1 MTKQRRRGCVG
12 SVGLKARTSPLS
24 SCDCQRETPV
34 APTAG
39 TRPRPR
45 SPPDRSHHGIQQ
57 RGIAAAKAA
66 TPTIPIVMD
75 YGDDPVRQG
84 YIASLADR
92 VATLPAE
99 PRSSLRRLRRF
110 MGREWSRWW
119 NAAVR
124 SRGSPFVDPN
134 DPSSGPGS
142 GEAIQIIGGPFM
154 YSARAQIA
162 EMAMQHGLPTAYPWR
177 AGPEAG
183 GLLSCGMNLPA
194 AWRRVTVYVDKILK
208 GAKPA
213 DLPVEQP
220 TSSNWSSTSGPPR
233 PSA

>member
-1 MTKQRRRGCVG
+1 MA
-12 SVGLKARTSPLS
+12 SNN
-24 SCDCQRETPV
+24 V
-34 APTAG
+34 A
-39 TRPRPR
+39 
-45 SPPDRSHHGIQQ
+45 
-57 RGIAAAKAA
+57 IAAAKAA
-66 TPTIPIVMD
+66 TPTIPIVMV

-134 DPSSGPGS
+134 DPSSGQGS